1 MDKELFLKEISL
13 KASKYVREILCNPE
27 DHEDEVQAITE
38 DFIAGASAAYDL
50 LTNLR
55 HTKYDN

>member
-13 KASKYVREILCNPE
+13 KASKYAREIVCNPE
-27 DHEDEVQAITE
+27 EHEDAVQTITE
-38 DFIAGASAAYDL
+38 DFIEGASAAYDL